1 MADITKRLYRF
12 PPRFAPEWGSGG
24 IFGLKFYKGTLFFNL
39 AFEGEAHFI
48 DEEKENVYNYDL
60 VGPKPV
66 SGGDT
71 YNAVDVVDDS
81 IYFGGWVHAPASYR
95 REGDR
100 RTVSFVNKY
109 SHVHEYNV
117 KEKKVKLVWKESIN
131 HPTDWTG
138 EVSEIVYDPV
148 SDILLVGRADG
159 HKNLGVYSLE
169 RRSGKLVQLT
179 SEPALKGTIFL
190 DSVFFDISQL
200 GYFKGFQFMD
210 LFDKRWSKIYVEDF
224 SKISVDGGNLVR
236 PFVGSMISAYA
247 RLFTFVKGGMLVAEP
262 SLFDNDSINFV
273 RLLDFGYSGYS
284 PSRTMAITF
293 GGGILTA
300 FNSFTHGLVFPQNE
314 LEKKV
319 MEEQNTIVG
328 PSLLIYITPPM
339 ARIIGA
345 FGARITSI
353 ETVGD
358 KILLGT
364 STVANLARYDAM
376 PIDVGHRE
384 IVVVSNRIIFGRP
397 PALNFALPT
406 RLVSTLNWGGIP
418 LYGYKEASLTINSS
432 DDNRLYVYEYDLG
445 LPIKDSEQVAYE
457 IKEGKNIFSLKDFKK
472 IVSFKLEKEDIYG
485 TININLS

>member
-1 MADITKRLYRF
+1 MVDITKRFYRF

-24 IFGLKFYKGTLFFNL
+24 IFGLKYYRDTLFFNL
-39 AFEGEAHFI
+39 AFEAKAHFI
-48 DEEKENVYNYDL
+48 DEEKENVYEYNL

-71 YNAVDVVDDS
+71 YNAVDVVDDF
-81 IYFGGWVHAPASYR
+81 IYFGGWVHAPALYR

-100 RTVSFVNKY
+100 RTISFVNKY

-117 KEKKVKLVWKESIN
+117 KEKKVRLVWKESIN

-148 SDILLVGRADG
+148 SDTLLIARADG
-159 HKNLGVYSLE
+159 HKNLGVFSLE
-169 RRSGKLVQLT
+169 RKNGKIVQLT
-179 SEPALKGTIFL
+179 GEPALKGTIFL
-190 DSVFFDISQL
+190 DSAFFDISHI
-200 GYFKGFQFMD
+200 GYFKGLQFID

-224 SKISVDGGNLVR
+224 SKISVDGGNVIR

-247 RLFTFVKGGMLVAEP
+247 RLFTFVKGGTFVAEP
-262 SLFDNDSINFV
+262 SLFDKDSIKFV
-273 RLLDFGYSGYS
+273 RLFDFGYSGYA

-293 GGGILTA
+293 GGGIITA

-319 MEEQNTIVG
+319 MEEQNTIIG

-339 ARIIGA
+339 ARIVGA

-364 STVANLARYDAM
+364 STVANLARFDAM
-376 PIDVGHRE
+376 PIDVGYRE
-384 IVVVSNRIIFGRP
+384 IVVLDNRIIFEKP
-397 PALNFALPT
+397 PPVYFMLPT

-418 LYGYKEASLTINSS
+418 LYGYKETTLNIDSS
-432 DDNRLYVYEYDLG
+432 SDNRLYVYEYDLS
-445 LPIKDSEQVAYE
+445 LPVDDAEKVVYE
-457 IKEGKNIFSLKDFKK
+457 IKKGKNILSLKDFKK
-472 IVSFKLEKEDIYG
+472 IVSFKLEKEDVFG
-485 TININLS
+485 TINIDLN